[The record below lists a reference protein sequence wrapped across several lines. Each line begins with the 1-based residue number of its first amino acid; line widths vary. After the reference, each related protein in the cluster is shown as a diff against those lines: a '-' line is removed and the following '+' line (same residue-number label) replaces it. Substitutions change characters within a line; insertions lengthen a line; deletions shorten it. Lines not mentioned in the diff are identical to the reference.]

1 MEIKIKKLYEDA
13 KLPTRG
19 TSESAG
25 LDLYAYIKAGINED
39 LDEVVIEPH
48 ESYFTSTGIAME
60 IPSGTFGAIFARSG
74 LACKQN
80 LRPANC
86 TAIIDSDYRG
96 QLIVCLHN
104 DSNEPRTIKDG
115 DRIAQLIVMKYPQ
128 IEITEVDE
136 LSDTE
141 RGAGGFGHTGR

>member
-13 KLPTRG
+13 KLPTRADE
-19 TSESAG
+19 ESAG

-48 ESYFTSTGIAME
+48 ESYLTSTGLSME
-60 IPSGTFGAIFARSG
+60 LPKGTFGAIFARSG

-80 LRPANC
+80 LRPSNC
-86 TAIIDSDYRG
+86 VGVCDSSYRG
-96 QLIVCLHN
+96 EYMVSLHN

-115 DRIAQLIVMKYPQ
+115 DRIAQLIVMEYPQ
-128 IEITEVDE
+128 VEITEVDE